1 MEEPKGSIVTVTIAN
16 ANMDLEKR
24 VTRVDVDTNDFTS
37 QEDLRR
43 HIFYNV
49 KVTTLFI

>member
-1 MEEPKGSIVTVTIAN
+1 MFIAGRVGNTVMATVRGSIVTVTIAN

-37 QEDLRR
+37 Q
-43 HIFYNV
+43 
-49 KVTTLFI
+49 